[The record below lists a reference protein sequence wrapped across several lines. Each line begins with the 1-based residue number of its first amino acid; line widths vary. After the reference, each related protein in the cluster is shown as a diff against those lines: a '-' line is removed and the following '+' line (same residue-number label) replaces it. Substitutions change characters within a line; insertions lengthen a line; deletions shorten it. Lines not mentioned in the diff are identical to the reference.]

1 MRFMMLYKP
10 AADMESR
17 CPPSKEGVAEMQKIV
32 DEAYKS
38 GEMLATD
45 GLQPITK
52 GARVKRSNGTTTVI
66 DGPFVEAK
74 ELVGGYA
81 IFELKSKEAAIS
93 SARKF
98 LQVAG
103 DGEVEIRQI

>member
-1 MRFMMLYKP
+1 
-10 AADMESR
+10 
-17 CPPSKEGVAEMQKIV
+17 MQKIV
-32 DEAYKS
+32 DEAYRS

-45 GLQPITK
+45 GLQPISK

-81 IFELKSKEAAIS
+81 IFELKSKEAAVS
-93 SARKF
+93 SAEQF

-103 DGEVEIRQI
+103 DGEVEIRQIYERSDFV